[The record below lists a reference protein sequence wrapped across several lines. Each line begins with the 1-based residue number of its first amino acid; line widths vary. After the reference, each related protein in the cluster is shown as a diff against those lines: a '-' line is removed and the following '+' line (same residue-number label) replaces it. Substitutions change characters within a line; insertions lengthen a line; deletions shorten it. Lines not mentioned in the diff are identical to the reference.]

1 MLRRFSHPA
10 LSSLALAAL
19 SIAMGGCVQK
29 MNVQPK
35 YAPYASSDFFAD
47 GGSAR
52 LPIEGTVDRDTR
64 LPVPGLDSGKME
76 GGWADG
82 YPFPIT
88 EERMRSGRDQY
99 NIFCSP
105 CHGYIGDGNGAVVQ
119 RGLRGPV
126 SFHDPRFRRYPTGYF
141 FEVIT
146 NGRGAMFPYGAR
158 IPVEHRWEIIAYIR
172 ALQLSQHSTIEAV
185 PESDRGS
192 LSQEVA
198 P

>member
-1 MLRRFSHPA
+1 MRRSRLQLAFF
-10 LSSLALAAL
+10 SLAIAAAL
-19 SIAMGGCVQK
+19 TSLCGCVQK

-52 LPIEGTVDRDTR
+52 PQIEGTVDRETR
-64 LPVPGLDSGKME
+64 LPVPGLDSGKVE

-88 EERMRSGRDQY
+88 EERMRSGRKNY

-105 CHGYIGDGNGAVVQ
+105 CHGYTGDGHGIVVE
-119 RGLRGPV
+119 RGFRGPV
-126 SFHDPRFRRYPTGYF
+126 SFHEARFLRYPTGYF

-146 NGRGAMFPYGAR
+146 NGRDAMFPYGSR
-158 IPVEHRWEIIAYIR
+158 IPIERRWEIIAYLR
-172 ALQLSQHSTIEAV
+172 ALQLSQNAPMSAV
-185 PESDRGS
+185 PEGARES
-192 LSQEVA
+192 LIQEA
-198 P
+198 AQ

>member
-1 MLRRFSHPA
+1 MRRSRLQFA
-10 LSSLALAAL
+10 LHSLALAAL
-19 SIAMGGCVQK
+19 LGPLCGCVQK

-35 YAPYASSDFFAD
+35 YPPYASSDFFAD

-52 LPIEGTVDRDTR
+52 PQVDGTVDRESP
-64 LPVPGLDSGKME
+64 LPVSGFDSGKME

-88 EERMRSGRDQY
+88 AARMHSGRKNY

-105 CHGYIGDGNGAVVQ
+105 CHGYTGDGNGIVVQ

-126 SFHDPRFRRYPTGYF
+126 SFHEPRFLRYPTGYF

-146 NGRGAMFPYGAR
+146 NGRDAMFPYGSR
-158 IPVEHRWEIIAYIR
+158 IPVERRWEIIAYLR
-172 ALQLSQHSTIEAV
+172 ALQLSRNETLGAV
-185 PESDRGS
+185 PESERD
-192 LSQEVA
+192 LLVQEV
-198 P
+198 PR

>member
-1 MLRRFSHPA
+1 MRRRLSYPA
-10 LSSLALAAL
+10 RSALVLITLSV
-19 SIAMGGCVQK
+19 AMCGCVQK

-52 LPIEGTVDRDTR
+52 PSIEGTVDRETR
-64 LPVPGLDSGKME
+64 VPVPGLDSGKM
-76 GGWADG
+76 GAGWADG

-88 EERMRSGRDQY
+88 EDRMRSGQAQY

-105 CHGYIGDGNGAVVQ
+105 CHGYTGDGNGAVVQ
-119 RGLRGPV
+119 RGFRGPV
-126 SFHDPRFRRYPTGYF
+126 SFQEARFRLYPTGYF

-146 NGRGAMFPYGAR
+146 NGRGAMYPYGSR
-158 IPVEHRWEIIAYIR
+158 IPTEHRWEIIAYLR
-172 ALQLSQHSTIEAV
+172 ALQFSQYATINFV
-185 PESDRGS
+185 PEGQRES
-192 LSQEVA
+192 LTEEVA

>member
-1 MLRRFSHPA
+1 MRRRRIQSAP
-10 LSSLALAAL
+10 LSLAIAAL
-19 SIAMGGCVQK
+19 LTLLCGCVQK

-52 LPIEGTVDRDTR
+52 PAIEGTVDRESP
-64 LPVPGLDSGKME
+64 LSVPSLDSGKMA

-88 EERMRSGRDQY
+88 EERMRSGRKNY

-105 CHGYIGDGNGAVVQ
+105 CHGYTGDGNGIVVQ
-119 RGLRGPV
+119 RGFRGPV
-126 SFHDPRFRRYPTGYF
+126 SFHEPRFLRYPTGYF

-146 NGRGAMFPYGAR
+146 NGRDAMFPYGSR
-158 IPVEHRWEIIAYIR
+158 IPIERRWEIIAYLR
-172 ALQLSQHSTIEAV
+172 ALQLSQNATMSAV
-185 PESDRGS
+185 PQAERGA
-192 LSQEVA
+192 LLQEVA
-198 P
+198 R